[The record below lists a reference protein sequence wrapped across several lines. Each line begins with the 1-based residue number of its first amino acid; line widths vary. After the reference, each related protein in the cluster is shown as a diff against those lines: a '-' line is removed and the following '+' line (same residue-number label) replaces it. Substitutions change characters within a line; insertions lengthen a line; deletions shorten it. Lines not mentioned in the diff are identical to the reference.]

1 MNHKLLNKFVCSGMQ
16 KNRKTLIP
24 FLMAG
29 TLTVMIFYILQS
41 LAYCPYIYHKGVEA
55 FYGAQTIAII
65 LDISSQ
71 ITAVFAVLFLFY
83 ANQFLI
89 KGRKR
94 EMGLYGVLGMSKKN
108 ITYIMTAETIL
119 YALISMAVGMLAGT
133 FLNKLMLLMLYKIIG
148 QRPVEGLF
156 FSTKAF
162 GNTIMLFG
170 IIFAGC
176 LLHNVRSIRVGNPI
190 TLLQSDHTGEKEPKV
205 KIGIF
210 LLGMATLAAGYYL
223 ALTAKTASEAIGSL
237 FISILLVVI
246 ATYCLFTAGSIFIL
260 KQLKKNPKFY
270 YKTKNFISVSN
281 LMFRMKHNAAG
292 LASIC
297 ILSTGVI
304 LLLTCGGSLMMLGET
319 DIDRRYPTDVKIESK
334 VTEPEQGQKE
344 VTKVRS
350 ALEASGIQTSEEV
363 YRQYKR
369 IMLRKDGEKQT
380 YADLDMMYTD
390 MASCIDT
397 YLLTMED
404 YNKYAGT
411 NEKLTDDQVLV
422 YNSDQEWKNGETL
435 NFFGKE
441 YTVAGNADFQS
452 VFYVIDP
459 TMSLFE
465 SEILVFSSEAQ
476 INGFLEQAGQQEGE
490 EYHVYVGYQTDGT
503 LGKEQQ
509 ESFIQNVNAIL
520 PDVEIH
526 FKAEERRF
534 FYNIYGGAFFVGIFL
549 AVLFLMAT
557 VLIIYYKQM
566 SEGYEDQRRFQILS
580 NVGLTEKEVRKSIQT
595 QVKLLFFLPVG
606 AAIIHMIVASNV
618 IRLFLRMILVV
629 DAKTFGLAIAAVSII
644 FLLVYI
650 LVYRITSRTY
660 YKIIYTKS
668 C

>member
-1 MNHKLLNKFVCSGMQ
+1 
-16 KNRKTLIP
+16 
-24 FLMAG
+24 
-29 TLTVMIFYILQS
+29 
-41 LAYCPYIYHKGVEA
+41 
-55 FYGAQTIAII
+55 
-65 LDISSQ
+65 
-71 ITAVFAVLFLFY
+71 
-83 ANQFLI
+83 
-89 KGRKR
+89 
-94 EMGLYGVLGMSKKN
+94 MGLYGVLGMSKKN
-108 ITYIMTAETIL
+108 ITYIMTAETVL
-119 YALISMAVGMLAGT
+119 YALICMAVGVLAGT
-133 FLNKLMLLMLYKIIG
+133 FLNKLMLLMLYKMIG

-304 LLLTCGGSLMMLGET
+304 LLLTCGGSLMMLGEK

-334 VTEPEQGQKE
+334 VTEAEQGQKE

-411 NEKLTDDQVLV
+411 NEKLTEDQVLV

-476 INGFLEQAGQQEGE
+476 INGFLEQAGQQEDE
-490 EYHVYVGYQTDGT
+490 EYHVYIGYQTDGT
-503 LGKEQQ
+503 LSKEQQ

-520 PDVEIH
+520 PDMEIH

-534 FYNIYGGAFFVGIFL
+534 FYNIYGGAFQKVHSDPGKT
-549 AVLFLMAT
+549 AVFTA
-557 VLIIYYKQM
+557 
-566 SEGYEDQRRFQILS
+566 GW
-580 NVGLTEKEVRKSIQT
+580 
-595 QVKLLFFLPVG
+595 
-606 AAIIHMIVASNV
+606 
-618 IRLFLRMILVV
+618 
-629 DAKTFGLAIAAVSII
+629 
-644 FLLVYI
+644 
-650 LVYRITSRTY
+650 
-660 YKIIYTKS
+660 S
-668 C
+668 CNHSYDRSQ